1 MTSYYML
8 IIFLCKIRALQMH
21 DNLELSL
28 TLFRIGRGAKSPP
41 PPPPTSFS
49 AVTSTNVGF
58 GPKTFLNFSCNTFST
73 LVRNFKFLLSASPKL
88 LNLDQDHPSKKAIF
102 LVKSLQNWGYDNV
115 SHRNAIV
122 TKLSSHG
129 HIYNIIRITW

>member
-28 TLFRIGRGAKSPP
+28 TLFRTGRGAQGGGWGAKTPP

-102 LVKSLQNWGYDNV
+102 LVKSLQN
-115 SHRNAIV
+115 
-122 TKLSSHG
+122 
-129 HIYNIIRITW
+129 